1 MSRLTLLAPLL
12 LATIVACSAGGS
24 TESTTTTTTSQA
36 VSTATTNST
45 TTTSAVTTST
55 SAVSTTTVP
64 TTTTT
69 VTTTTTHS
77 TTTLAT
83 TTTTTQPTTTTAA
96 PSARQL
102 TITIAGFQFSGDANG
117 RVGDTVRVVNTDVVS
132 HTWTAKGGAFDS
144 GSLGTGQE
152 FFYTFDQ
159 PGTYEF
165 FCVPHPGMVGSITIT
180 G

>member
-1 MSRLTLLAPLL
+1 MSRLAFLAPLL
-12 LATIVACSAGGS
+12 VATVVACSTAGS
-24 TESTTTTTTSQA
+24 TESTTTTPTTPVSTTTASGGNTTTTS
-36 VSTATTNST
+36 VVTTSTTDGST
-45 TTTSAVTTST
+45 TTTPTT
-55 SAVSTTTVP
+55 A

-69 VTTTTTHS
+69 DTTTTV
-77 TTTLAT
+77 AT
-83 TTTTTQPTTTTAA
+83 TTTTTQPTTTTAP